1 MAHTSPAILGASR
14 AVSTVA
20 TALVVSTIASAAVIT
35 GIRAVIDGETATSK
49 NYSSYWTAVTLKG
62 SGKLVPIKR
71 VVRASSDELA
81 TTRSARARDHLG
93 TLSVTCG
100 FENVPPVG
108 PVCPVDWRLFPV
120 GLRAFELD
128 LGSAAGRGIMKS
140 GNVR

>member
-1 MAHTSPAILGASR
+1 
-14 AVSTVA
+14 
-20 TALVVSTIASAAVIT
+20 
-35 GIRAVIDGETATSK
+35 VIDGEAATSK
-49 NYSSYWTAVTLKG
+49 NYSSYGMAVTLKG

-81 TTRSARARDHLG
+81 TTRSAPAPDHLG

-108 PVCPVDWRLFPV
+108 LVCPVDWRLFPV